1 MPKYTAGDVMKD
13 FTFRTPFE
21 TDRTILETVRRV
33 PGKTALVFLRY
44 LGCTSCQF
52 EIRQYA
58 LNYEKIRET
67 GGQLLIVLQSDP
79 QRVADETKEFPLP
92 YEVICDPD
100 RVLYLDFDISVA
112 KDKDELHDYNS
123 EKWAAKRAIVKAA
136 GLTHGAYEG
145 EELQLPATFI
155 LDHDLNIEFA
165 YYGKASNDNLS
176 ADELAELLK

>member
-33 PGKTALVFLRY
+33 PGRTALVFLRY

-58 LNYEKIRET
+58 LNYEKNRET

-79 QRVADETKEFPLP
+79 
-92 YEVICDPD
+92 
-100 RVLYLDFDISVA
+100 
-112 KDKDELHDYNS
+112 
-123 EKWAAKRAIVKAA
+123 
-136 GLTHGAYEG
+136 
-145 EELQLPATFI
+145 
-155 LDHDLNIEFA
+155 
-165 YYGKASNDNLS
+165 
-176 ADELAELLK
+176 